1 MEQKTI
7 MVGSLRVRYLETAG
21 VDSIPLV
28 ILHGWG
34 SSINS
39 WTNVALSLEKNGVK
53 VFIPDL
59 PGFGETPEPPCPWGL
74 SDYMEF
80 VRAFVQSIDIQKF
93 FLAGHS
99 FGGQIAIAYATQY
112 PQNMEKLI
120 LMSAARIIK
129 RKKLRVKTFMVATKI
144 GDLIFSLP
152 LLALLRPIVQ
162 KIWYKLTGERD
173 YYLASAVMRETRKRV
188 VGEEVGPRLNLAKI
202 PTLILWGG
210 KDNVTLLADG
220 RIIQREIIGSKMKVF
235 ENEGHDINLKKYRE
249 VAWEINEFIKRK

>member
-7 MVGSLRVRYLETAG
+7 TVGSLRVRYLETARMG
-21 VDSIPLV
+21 SIPLI

-39 WTNVALSLEKNGVK
+39 WTNVALSLEEGGVK

-59 PGFGETPEPPCPWGL
+59 PGFGETSQPPLSWGL
-74 SDYMEF
+74 SDYVEF
-80 VRAFVQSIDIQKF
+80 MRVFLKTLRVQNF

-99 FGGQIAIAYATQY
+99 FGGQIAIAYTAQY
-112 PQNMEKLI
+112 PQNIKKLI
-120 LMSAARIIK
+120 LMSVARIIK
-129 RKKLRVKTFMVATKI
+129 RRKLRIKIFMIATKI
-144 GDLIFSLP
+144 GDFIFSLP
-152 LLALLRPIVQ
+152 VLAFLRPYVEN
-162 KIWYKLTGERD
+162 IWYKFAGERD
-173 YYLASAVMRETRKRV
+173 YYLATAIMKETRKRV
-188 VGEEVGPRLNLAKI
+188 VSEEVGPRLNLVKI

-220 RIIQREIIGSKMKVF
+220 RIIQREIIGSKMRVF

-249 VAWEINEFIKRK
+249 VALEIKEFIQGK